1 MRAAVTEG
9 VQAMGLVERP
19 EPAEPGPG
27 EVVIKPEAVG
37 ICGSDYHF
45 FLGELSAEA
54 GGSQFPR
61 VQGHEIGA
69 TIAAV
74 GPDCRE
80 DLVVGQRVAVWPLRA
95 CGKCYP
101 CSVGRPNT
109 CDFFELI
116 GIHSDGGL
124 QERLAVPAEQVY
136 PIKAD
141 DPAVAALA
149 EPVSIAVRAVNRANV
164 FPGERV
170 VVLGAGPIG
179 QCICLVARERGA
191 EVLVVDLQDTRL
203 ALSRDMGAETLV
215 WTGPDEV
222 VAFAREWGAPA
233 GPPGGA
239 PAGPPG
245 GAPAGPPG
253 GAPAGP
259 PGAAPAG
266 PPVAIDATG
275 APAAVRAMVD
285 MVASAG
291 RAVQVGMSGE
301 EVVLR
306 LGSLTEK
313 ELDVLGVSCCG
324 ADEFGEA
331 VAVVER
337 NTPLLAPLISHRFAL
352 DQAPDAMRFAIENPT
367 DVMKVVI
374 GDE

>member
-9 VQAMGLVERP
+9 VETMAVVDRP
-19 EPAEPGPG
+19 EPLDPGPG
-27 EVVIKPEAVG
+27 VVLVSPEAVG

-45 FLGELSAEA
+45 FLGELSPEA

-61 VQGHEIGA
+61 IQGHEIGA

-74 GPDCRE
+74 GSGCAPE
-80 DLVVGQRVAVWPLRA
+80 LVVGQRVAVWPLRA

-116 GIHSDGGL
+116 GIHTDGGL

-136 PIKAD
+136 PITAD
-141 DPAVAALA
+141 DPAVASLA
-149 EPVSIAVRAVNRANV
+149 EPVSIAVRAVNRAGV
-164 FPGERV
+164 IPGERV

-215 WTGPDEV
+215 WTGREEV
-222 VAFAREWGAPA
+222 VAFAREW
-233 GPPGGA
+233 
-239 PAGPPG
+239 
-245 GAPAGPPG
+245 
-253 GAPAGP
+253 
-259 PGAAPAG
+259 AAPAG

-275 APAAVRAMVD
+275 APPAVRAMVD

-291 RAVQVGMSGE
+291 RAVQVGMSGD
-301 EVVLR
+301 EVTIR
-306 LGSLTEK
+306 MGSLTEK
-313 ELDVLGVSCCG
+313 ELDLLGVSCCG
-324 ADEFGEA
+324 AEEFGEA

-337 NTPLLAPLISHRFAL
+337 NAPLLAPLISHRFAL
-352 DQAPDAMRFAIENPT
+352 DQAPDAIRFAIENPT

-374 GDE
+374 GD

>member
-9 VQAMGLVERP
+9 VQSMAVIERP
-19 EPAEPGPG
+19 EPSEPGPG
-27 EVVIKPEAVG
+27 QVVVTPEAVG

-45 FLGELSAEA
+45 FLGELSPEA
-54 GGSQFPR
+54 GGAQFPR
-61 VQGHEIGA
+61 IQGHEIGA

-74 GPDCRE
+74 GPDCPPE
-80 DLVVGQRVAVWPLRA
+80 LVVGQRVAVWPLRA

-136 PIKAD
+136 PIQAD

-203 ALSRDMGAETLV
+203 ALSRNMGAETVV
-215 WTGPDEV
+215 WTGHSEV
-222 VAFAREWGAPA
+222 VGFAREW
-233 GPPGGA
+233 
-239 PAGPPG
+239 
-245 GAPAGPPG
+245 
-253 GAPAGP
+253 
-259 PGAAPAG
+259 AAPAG

-313 ELDVLGVSCCG
+313 ELDVLGVSCCD

-337 NTPLLAPLISHRFAL
+337 NAPLLASLISHRFAL
-352 DQAPDAMRFAIENPT
+352 EQAPEAIRFAIENPT
-367 DVMKVVI
+367 HVMKVVI